1 MFPDRSFQ
9 FPLLGESGDDCLVT
23 RSDNFDFSIRRQKS
37 SPEAQSGRCSVHCR
51 SETPC
56 DMQFG
61 PTPPALSMRMDRLRL
76 SPSLSKITI
85 SSLVAGDSDP
95 GTAQRRH
102 EERAELAAKALVA
115 FRRLKSVRLKSQ
127 P

>member
-9 FPLLGESGDDCLVT
+9 FLLLGESGDDCLVA

-37 SPEAQSGRCSVHCR
+37 SPEAQSGRCPVYCR
-51 SETPC
+51 SEAPC

-61 PTPPALSMRMDRLRL
+61 PTPPVPSMRIDRLRL
-76 SPSLSKITI
+76 SPNLWKIMI
-85 SSLVAGDSDP
+85 SSLVTGDSDP

-115 FRRLKSVRLKSQ
+115 LRRLKSVRLKCQ